1 MLAKDILTSDEKEFD
16 TQLGYPRGYAKL
28 CRHAHIQMQGLITPF
43 TEGPP
48 QRFLPYA
55 PLDEELAKVKDFD
68 AIFPIIDEA
77 ERDPSSARRYAGL
90 LWQQL
95 DHLGNAGFDPAK
107 FRVDAYGNVLYWNA
121 DPGSPLAWEVDHW
134 FPHSRGG
141 KTVIGNLR
149 IVQWQVNQRKST
161 KLEFLIPWW
170 DLQLGVSVNQFLSVF
185 SSKNVDFRQR
195 AFSLFFSS
203 GESEQLDENL
213 VVECHS
219 WPQPFR
225 ERKHQVGL
233 AAAAIVRV
241 QRPMDDSL
249 RALNSFRALKQSNP
263 QAGGAA
269 TPARRRWTQDEEDAL
284 KRALQKFGPGNWK
297 EIKEFEPLLVNRSTV
312 QIKDKY
318 RLLKGEWDKE
328 NREEPSSDRQIVLFQ
343 KEEQLKQARAEERKQ
358 KEEHFIQLE
367 TELQQLKDHNEKEKV
382 VLDEL
387 EHSLAKQRKRVEKQR
402 KWAETQS
409 QYRQCLEKMIRDTM
423 HQCVLH
429 KEQARL
435 NQAACNALLAR
446 LESQKSACDSAE
458 MDMMKRVNQRES
470 LEALVRPKITKRTR
484 NDSHADVGGFMKLNV
499 GPSVDAKSEKM
510 AQKMWPTERVRCKGS
525 RMQEKQV
532 HDSPEQDS
540 SSLDDCRR
548 NIPTYDPVVPDQDC
562 WHESIKHLEEETL
575 CTNLLAPMK
584 EQQDALESEAD
595 ANGFNAKNATVPC
608 KAPVT
613 SLTKGP
619 ELDKEGDDD
628 CPKNRKST
636 ASPTESNGSAGMK
649 RKATEANDLDVR
661 MLQYEIEEHEDTKD
675 DSNNAGFRMKR
686 ESYPEAGKTR
696 DDEQLG
702 ELLQEVLKMKGKVTA
717 AMVDAIEDEEDEEE
731 RVKRAGKFNLD
742 NWLQVLLLPGKDASE
757 DLGACSQL
765 DAGNCSQE
773 TMSQA
778 EANESM
784 RGGMLSESLKSMSF
798 KRQFDAA
805 TECPKLE
812 VAGIRREPLKETTQG
827 RGQGSMR
834 RYVSPHGRPASPCK
848 RAAGLNVAIKASQH
862 KAKLDCH
869 GKDSK
874 AEERKIIE
882 SFSRLKL
889 GGDAPNSSVVSSPE
903 NSEVAFQITCETEF
917 VQKMKSAREREH
929 RRKLLASAGLRPQ
942 LQDLMADSTSPEP
955 STEQEGNLPSSPS
968 PALVSSPPQLE
979 TKFDNEQRRCSLSAI
994 STRPQNH
1001 FGIARHQQQSS
1012 LTPLPKKPLSQQNNE
1027 QQLLRQSGCVQ
1038 HLNPQQSL
1046 SQNAEQSLQQH
1057 SRSKFQTP
1065 QQNSQHSQSKSQTPQ
1080 QLPRKISSQLME
1092 RSSST
1097 PPGGQCRQVS
1107 ARSPAHYAANQAGS
1121 VQIEVDHSNQRQ
1133 TSASTAPQL
1142 LRQQTTGHATAAVAG
1157 VVGGGGAARK
1167 ASMLMKSA
1175 STRANSSSGGS
1186 PARSS
1191 SNNGGGGAGRRG
1203 GEGEAEVASIRRK
1216 ASFFQD
1222 WDMNENLRASLSQL
1236 DEQVKEVGH
1245 KMLPLPLMRHEA
1257 NLWKKFDSQSTI
1269 TMSKSM
1275 QEEKKLIEFNTL
1287 DLHNDATSPNTTW
1300 AIEFLAYMFQ
1310 EAMASLAL

>member
-1 MLAKDILTSDEKEFD
+1 MLAQDILTSDEKELD
-16 TQLGYPRGYAKL
+16 TQLGYPCGYAKL

-55 PLDEELAKVKDFD
+55 PLDEELAKVKEFD

-161 KLEFLIPWW
+161 KLEFLVPWW

-249 RALNSFRALKQSNP
+249 RASNSNRALKQSNP

-269 TPARRRWTQDEEDAL
+269 TPARRRWTQDEEEAL

-328 NREEPSSDRQIVLFQ
+328 NREEPTSDRQIVLFQ
-343 KEEQLKQARAEERKQ
+343 KQQQLKQARAEERKQ
-358 KEEHFIQLE
+358 KEEHLIQLE

-382 VLDEL
+382 VLNEL

-458 MDMMKRVNQRES
+458 IDMMKRVNQRES

-499 GPSVDAKSEKM
+499 GPSVVAKSEKM
-510 AQKMWPTERVRCKGS
+510 AQKIRPTERVRCKGS
-525 RMQEKQV
+525 RMQEKQQV

-548 NIPTYDPVVPDQDC
+548 NIPNYPVVPDQNC
-562 WHESIKHLEEETL
+562 LHESIKHLEEEIL
-575 CTNLLAPMK
+575 CTNFLAPMK
-584 EQQDALESEAD
+584 EHQDALESEAD
-595 ANGFNAKNATVPC
+595 ANGLNAKNATVPC

-613 SLTKGP
+613 PLTKGP
-619 ELDKEGDDD
+619 ELNKDGDDD
-628 CPKNRKST
+628 SPKNRKSA

-649 RKATEANDLDVR
+649 RKATEANELDVR

-675 DSNNAGFRMKR
+675 DSSNAGFRMKR

-696 DDEQLG
+696 DDQQLG
-702 ELLQEVLKMKGKVTA
+702 ELLQEVLEMKGKVTA

-731 RVKRAGKFNLD
+731 RVKRVGKFNLD
-742 NWLQVLLLPGKDASE
+742 KWLQVLLLPGKDASE
-757 DLGACSQL
+757 DLGARSQP

-778 EANESM
+778 EANKSM
-784 RGGMLSESLKSMSF
+784 RGGMLSESLKCMSF
-798 KRQFDAA
+798 TQQFDAA

-827 RGQGSMR
+827 RGQGSIR

-848 RAAGLNVAIKASQH
+848 RAAGLNAAISQH
-862 KAKLDCH
+862 KAKSVCH
-869 GKDSK
+869 EKDSK
-874 AEERKIIE
+874 AEERKVIE

-889 GGDAPNSSVVSSPE
+889 GSDGPAPNSSVASSSE
-903 NSEVAFQITCETEF
+903 NSEVAFQIACETDF

-955 STEQEGNLPSSPS
+955 STEQEGNLPSSLS
-968 PALVSSPPQLE
+968 PAFVSSPSQIE
-979 TKFDNEQRRCSLSAI
+979 AKFDNEQRRCSLSAI

-1012 LTPLPKKPLSQQNNE
+1012 LTPFTKRPLIQQHSE

-1038 HLNPQQSL
+1038 HLNPQQSS
-1046 SQNAEQSLQQH
+1046 SQTLQQH
-1057 SRSKFQTP
+1057 
-1065 QQNSQHSQSKSQTPQ
+1065 
-1080 QLPRKISSQLME
+1080 PRKISLHLME

-1107 ARSPAHYAANQAGS
+1107 ARSPGHYTENQAGI
-1121 VQIEVDHSNQRQ
+1121 VQTEVDHSNQRQ
-1133 TSASTAPQL
+1133 PSASTAPQL

-1175 STRANSSSGGS
+1175 STRANSSKGGS

-1191 SNNGGGGAGRRG
+1191 SNSGGGGAGRRG

-1222 WDMNENLRASLSQL
+1222 WDMNENLRASLSH
-1236 DEQVKEVGH
+1236 V
-1245 KMLPLPLMRHEA
+1245 
-1257 NLWKKFDSQSTI
+1257 WKKAVRKFD
-1269 TMSKSM
+1269 
-1275 QEEKKLIEFNTL
+1275 
-1287 DLHNDATSPNTTW
+1287 
-1300 AIEFLAYMFQ
+1300 LARQ
-1310 EAMASLAL
+1310 PQQQAHQ